1 VIFVAQCLG
10 GDLVLLKSKA
20 GLTLLEAQDLI
31 ASPLI
36 SKEPRQQ
43 WADLG
48 CGDGLFSKALLTML
62 PDGSIVHAI
71 DQTRQ
76 SFSDP
81 NIKFQKLNFEKDELV
96 LPLLNGIL
104 MANSLHF
111 IKDKIFLLRKLKNN
125 LLPGGS
131 FILIEYDLSV
141 ANRWVPYPLNYI
153 AAIGLFKEAGFGS
166 IEKITERKS
175 VFNSTTMYSLHIR

>member
-1 VIFVAQCLG
+1 V
-10 GDLVLLKSKA
+10 
-20 GLTLLEAQDLI
+20 TLSEARQLI
-31 ASPLI
+31 ISPSLPT
-36 SKEPRQQ
+36 EQNQQ

-62 PDGSIVHAI
+62 PEGSIVHAI
-71 DQTRQ
+71 DKTTQI
-76 SFSDP
+76 FSEP

-166 IEKITERKS
+166 IEKIGERKS

>member
-1 VIFVAQCLG
+1 LQR
-10 GDLVLLKSKA
+10 LVLS
-20 GLTLLEAQDLI
+20 EARQ
-31 ASPLI
+31 LI
-36 SKEPRQQ
+36 SSPSLPTEQNQQ

-62 PDGSIVHAI
+62 PEGSIVHAI

-76 SFSDP
+76 SFSDR

-111 IKDKIFLLRKLKNN
+111 IKDKFALLRRLKNN

-166 IEKITERKS
+166 IEKIGERKS

>member
-1 VIFVAQCLG
+1 V
-10 GDLVLLKSKA
+10 
-20 GLTLLEAQDLI
+20 TLSEARQ
-31 ASPLI
+31 LI
-36 SKEPRQQ
+36 SSPSLPTDLNQQ

-62 PDGSIVHAI
+62 PEGSIVHAI

-76 SFSDP
+76 SFSEP

-125 LLPGGS
+125 LLRGGS

-141 ANRWVPYPLNYI
+141 ANPWVPYPLNYI
-153 AAIGLFKEAGFGS
+153 AAIGLFKEAGFDL
-166 IEKITERKS
+166 IEKIGERKS
-175 VFNSTTMYSLHIR
+175 VFNSTTIYSLHIR